1 LIFVLQNKS
10 GLTKN
15 LKWKIYNLF
24 GHQKQVVSNV
34 LEEQEEFVM
43 VTFLEWLK
51 RIFTK
56 KNFKIIQNQKLNVH
70 LLIN

>member
-15 LKWKIYNLF
+15 LKWKTYNLF
-24 GHQKQVVSNV
+24 GHRKQVASNV

-56 KNFKIIQNQKLNVH
+56 KNSKIIQNQKLNVH